1 MDLVS
6 AAARGHRDC
15 GRLRIF
21 RIRAHSIDAKLLDG
35 FYSGLY
41 PHDPASKSV
50 HKGDAIQRHVTDLI
64 RVHHIGY
71 RAVSRIEWGG
81 CSFDFYNLA
90 GRANNQNGIGYRVLS
105 YGQVER
111 TFPLLKAWFTDYK
124 FVSPDGQ
131 SPKIINAGR

>member
-50 HKGDAIQRHVTDLI
+50 HKGDAIQRDVQGTRLKSNPIWRPFSGMSRISFESITSDTEPS
-64 RVHHIGY
+64 
-71 RAVSRIEWGG
+71 AVSSGEAAPLTSTTWRVEPTTKTA
-81 CSFDFYNLA
+81 LA
-90 GRANNQNGIGYRVLS
+90 TAFCP
-105 YGQVER
+105 
-111 TFPLLKAWFTDYK
+111 TAK
-124 FVSPDGQ
+124 
-131 SPKIINAGR
+131 